1 MLVFAALSSTVLAVF
16 GRQLMQLFSED
27 TSVLALAGTVIFPLV
42 LYQLGDAT
50 QIAFSNA
57 LRGTSKVMPMVW
69 IAFISY
75 MLAGLPSTYLLSF
88 TAGLGV
94 YGIVLSFSVSLFL
107 AAALFLYF
115 FLRAT
120 RRQYGTMAEKTII
133 R

>member
-1 MLVFAALSSTVLAVF
+1 M
-16 GRQLMQLFSED
+16 
-27 TSVLALAGTVIFPLV
+27 IFPLV

-69 IAFISY
+69 IAFVSY
-75 MLAGLPSTYLLSF
+75 MVAGLPSTYLLSF

-120 RRQYGTMAEKTII
+120 RHRPVAGAEMTII
-133 R
+133 RQTT